1 MLATPA
7 GLGAGLDTASAFS
20 GRSSTQGPSSSE
32 DASAVSLMLPPME
45 GVRRAELANTDRT
58 EESLLSPTSERLLT
72 VSS

>member
-1 MLATPA
+1 
-7 GLGAGLDTASAFS
+7 
-20 GRSSTQGPSSSE
+20 
-32 DASAVSLMLPPME
+32 MLPPME